1 MKQSFPKG
9 TVLVTIILMDLLSGM
24 EFDIFVPSFPELQ
37 NQFSLSPFQVESLL
51 SVNFIGFCLS
61 LFFVGALSDRY
72 GRKPIILIGL
82 IIFIIGSIFCL
93 WALSYESLLF
103 GRFLQGIGIA
113 APSILCFLIIADS
126 YPIEKQQSLM
136 ALLNGLMNLAVGG
149 APVAGSYITM
159 YFHWQGN
166 FATLLVL
173 GIVVLILTIFFIP
186 KAAVPEHK
194 EPVSLKGYIPIFQS
208 KTLMILIINFIF
220 IFVPYWIFVGMSPL
234 LYMQDLGVSLAHF
247 GYYQGAICAV
257 YGVGSILY
265 GLIMHKI
272 DQRKFLYYACL
283 IWFISLILILY
294 VAVGDIRDPLLITLI
309 IILFCIGQI
318 STTSL
323 FPLCLNYMPHMKA
336 KVSALI
342 QGGRLIVSALSLG
355 LAGHFYQGNFQN
367 IGIIIAAFIFLAT
380 IFLLFVLSNREIIKA
395 IKLTP

>member
-1 MKQSFPKG
+1 
-9 TVLVTIILMDLLSGM
+9 
-24 EFDIFVPSFPELQ
+24 
-37 NQFSLSPFQVESLL
+37 
-51 SVNFIGFCLS
+51 
-61 LFFVGALSDRY
+61 
-72 GRKPIILIGL
+72 
-82 IIFIIGSIFCL
+82 
-93 WALSYESLLF
+93 
-103 GRFLQGIGIA
+103 
-113 APSILCFLIIADS
+113 
-126 YPIEKQQSLM
+126 
-136 ALLNGLMNLAVGG
+136 
-149 APVAGSYITM
+149 
-159 YFHWQGN
+159 
-166 FATLLVL
+166 
-173 GIVVLILTIFFIP
+173 
-186 KAAVPEHK
+186 
-194 EPVSLKGYIPIFQS
+194 
-208 KTLMILIINFIF
+208 
-220 IFVPYWIFVGMSPL
+220 
-234 LYMQDLGVSLAHF
+234 MQDLGVSLAHF

-257 YGVGSILY
+257 YGIGSILY
-265 GLIMHKI
+265 GLIIHKI

-380 IFLLFVLSNREIIKA
+380 IFLLFVLSNRELVKA